1 MVANGYVQKQR
12 LHKSRRIA
20 FGLVTINLLTL
31 ITATQSSAV
40 TLASFTT
47 RYEANLSGD
56 FGITGNTVVTC
67 SEESGDFGSSSCVN
81 ARAGEGPLI
90 SLDNDAHKMRNLEVP
105 LGLLESSKVFN
116 SSVGELRVP
125 PGSTIK
131 YAELFW
137 SGSLLVDSGDI
148 PPVDAAAKNE
158 VLFAVGNQDC
168 TLPGDP
174 CVVTANADQVAVE
187 SLGVDSGQY
196 RASAVVTSELQAADF
211 STSDGV
217 SKLNLAVG
225 NVQTS
230 LGVDKAAGWSV
241 MVVYE
246 NSDSELRH
254 VQILGGLGVVAR
266 RSGSVVGISGF
277 HTPENGPVNSAL
289 GLVAFDGDLGDSTDS
304 IFLTQG
310 NSQTLLADAQ
320 NPNNNIANST
330 VSSSGRISSYLNN
343 SSPAR
348 SVNTLGVDADRL
360 DLVNALPYGAT
371 SATISMSAQ
380 QDTWYPTALAHST
393 ELAAPELELEKYV
406 SEFSGASS
414 AQVAVGDS
422 ITYKIAATN
431 IGTASATNVVFRDVL
446 PPDFSLVASSGT
458 DCPVVPPGSICKTFA
473 EIEVGERV
481 AVNIRGTING
491 ASQFTSGDFVN
502 QATTTY
508 RGPIDSYEGISPE
521 VTVAYGPLQ
530 VDLVADLEFAK
541 TYIQAGESSNLVSR
555 IFNFG
560 PASATDPNVLFNS
573 QNGPLKVDAMPQ
585 GCTRIS
591 TTKIRCSAAAYG
603 ISATSALEPGES
615 AEVALRVTPL
625 ARAHSLRVLMEIE
638 SGHPAGDSNI
648 ENNSAIARVLI
659 NHPPIAKPLV
669 IRAFVDGSPIT
680 KSLVQYVSDVDGDLL
695 RVIVGDALH
704 GQLKLVGSRIVYTPN
719 SSWTGKQ
726 IIGYSISDGKGGRDT
741 STITVVVTK
750 KNQGNIPTPQIPTH
764 SRCFMST
771 PMGC

>member
-1 MVANGYVQKQR
+1 V
-12 LHKSRRIA
+12 
-20 FGLVTINLLTL
+20 LVTINLLTL
-31 ITATQSSAV
+31 LTATQSSAV
-40 TLASFTT
+40 TLVAFTN

-67 SEESGDFGSSSCVN
+67 SEESGDLGSSSCVN
-81 ARAGEGPLI
+81 ARAGEGPLN
-90 SLDNDAHKMRNLEVP
+90 SLDNDAHEMRNLEVP
-105 LGLLESSKVFN
+105 LGLLDSSQVFN

-125 PGSTIK
+125 PGSAIE

-137 SGSLLVDSGDI
+137 SGSLLVDPGDVA
-148 PPVDAAAKNE
+148 PVDAASKNE

-168 TLPGDP
+168 TQPGDP
-174 CVVTANADQVAVE
+174 CLVTANADQVAIE

-196 RASAVVTSELQAADF
+196 RASAVVTSALQTADF

-241 MVVYE
+241 IVVYE
-246 NSDSELRH
+246 NADSELRH
-254 VQILGGLGVVAR
+254 VQILGGLGVVAK

-277 HTPENGPVNSAL
+277 QTPSNGPVNSAL
-289 GLVAFDGDLGDSTDS
+289 GVVAFDGDLGDATDS
-304 IFLTQG
+304 IYMTQG

-348 SVNTLGVDADRL
+348 SVNTLGVDTDRL
-360 DLVNALPYGAT
+360 DLVNALPPDST

-380 QDTWYPTALAHST
+380 QDTWYPTALAYST
-393 ELAAPELELEKYV
+393 ELAAPELDLEKYV
-406 SEFSGASS
+406 SDFSGTSS
-414 AQVAVGDS
+414 TQLEVGDS
-422 ITYKIAATN
+422 LTYKVAATN
-431 IGTASATNVVFRDVL
+431 IGTGAATNVVIRDEL
-446 PPDFSLVASSGT
+446 PADFTLVASSGT
-458 DCPVVPPGSICKTFA
+458 NCPVVPPGSICKTFSK
-473 EIEVGERV
+473 IEVGERV
-481 AVNIRGTING
+481 AINIRGTING
-491 ASQFTSGDFVN
+491 TSQFTSGDFVN

-508 RGPIDSYEGISPE
+508 RGPIDSYEGISPQ

-530 VDLVADLEFAK
+530 VDLVADLEFSR
-541 TYIQAGESSNLVSR
+541 TYVQAGESSKIISK
-555 IFNFG
+555 ITNFG
-560 PASATDPNVLFNS
+560 PADATNPNVLLNS
-573 QNGPLKVDAMPQ
+573 QNGPLSVEAMPQ

-591 TTKIRCSAAAYG
+591 TTKIRCLAAAYG
-603 ISATSALEPGES
+603 ISASSALQPGES
-615 AEVALRVTPL
+615 AEVELRVTPL

-638 SGHPAGDSNI
+638 SGHPAGDSNLD
-648 ENNSAIARVLI
+648 NNFASASVLI

-669 IRAFVDGSPIT
+669 IRALVDGPPVT
-680 KSLVQYVSDVDGDLL
+680 KSLVQYVSDVDGDSL
-695 RVIVGDALH
+695 RVTVGNARH
-704 GQLKLVGSRIVYTPN
+704 GQLKLVGSRIVYTPT

-726 IIGYSISDGKGGRDT
+726 VIGYSVSDGKGGRDT
-741 STITVVVTK
+741 STITVVVTR
-750 KNQGNIPTPQIPTH
+750 KNQGNVPTPQIPTH
-764 SRCFMST
+764 SRCFGPA